1 MASIVKYQLANG
13 ETRWKVRYRKPD
25 GRSTDRSGFRLRRL
39 AEDFAATTHVAIE
52 SGSFITWE
60 ASRTTVATLL
70 PLWESRQAQL
80 AHRTRATNL
89 SSWNKHVQPYWG
101 EWPVGR
107 ITAPDVREWISQLQ
121 KQGLGNGVVVRA
133 LHVLRSVLDVG
144 VEARRLST
152 NPAQSVRVKREAPAR
167 RNYLTAPQVECL
179 VEALEPQWRGLTLV
193 LAYCGPRV
201 SEATALQVRDF
212 DPYRR
217 RLSVTKAFKG
227 GGEIGPT
234 KTYEQRSVPVPRF
247 VVEQLDLNRPP
258 DAPLFQ
264 TATGSRVD
272 KDNFRERVFRPA
284 VERAQ
289 ELWSQTHPTEFPAVT
304 PGELRHTCAS
314 LAISVGSNVLAVSR
328 LLGHENPQVTLRT
341 YAGLFP
347 DDLDG
352 VADAFDQ
359 LRG

>member
-13 ETRWKVRYRKPD
+13 ETRWRVRYRKPD
-25 GRSTDRSGFRLRRL
+25 GRSTDRSGFRLRRS

-52 SGSFITWE
+52 SGSFITRE
-60 ASRTTVATLL
+60 ASRTTVAALL
-70 PLWESRQAQL
+70 PLWESRQSQL

-89 SSWNKHVQPYWG
+89 SSWRKHVEPYWG
-101 EWPVGR
+101 GWPVGR
-107 ITAPDVREWISQLQ
+107 ITAPDVRDWVGQLQ
-121 KQGLGNGVVVRA
+121 RQGLGNGVVVRA

-144 VEARRLST
+144 VEARRLAA
-152 NPAQSVRVKREAPAR
+152 NPAQSVRVRREAPAR
-167 RNYLTAPQVECL
+167 RPYLTAPQVECL
-179 VEALEPQWRGLTLV
+179 VESLEPQWRGLVSV
-193 LAYCGPRV
+193 LAYCGPRI

-212 DPYRR
+212 DPQRR
-217 RLSVTKAFKG
+217 RLSVTKAVKG
-227 GGEIGPT
+227 PGEVGPT
-234 KTYEQRSVPVPRF
+234 KTFEQRSVPVPRF
-247 VVEQLDLNRPP
+247 VVERLELARPP
-258 DAPLFQ
+258 GAPLFQ

-272 KDNFRERVFRPA
+272 VGNFRVRVFRPA

-289 ELWSQTHPTEFPAVT
+289 QWWAHTHPTEFPTVT